1 MEAAKVI
8 ADTNIFVEY
17 VRKRNKQN
25 TSLYKIASS
34 HTLVTT
40 SITVFELY
48 FGARTPDAVQT
59 ISQVLKDMAV
69 FSFTDEAAKIA
80 AIEQNRLRSR
90 NKIVDIRDLFVASIA
105 IANDLPVATLNRKHF
120 RNVGAL
126 HLLDVNV

>member
-17 VRKRNKQN
+17 VRKRSKQN

-34 HTLVTT
+34 HILVTT

-48 FGARTPDAVQT
+48 FGARTPVAIET
-59 ISQVLKDMAV
+59 ISQLLKDIAV
-69 FSFTDEAAKIA
+69 FSFTEDAAKIA
-80 AIEQNRLRSR
+80 ALEQNRLRSQ

-120 RNVGAL
+120 RNISAVQL
-126 HLLDVNV
+126 FSVNA